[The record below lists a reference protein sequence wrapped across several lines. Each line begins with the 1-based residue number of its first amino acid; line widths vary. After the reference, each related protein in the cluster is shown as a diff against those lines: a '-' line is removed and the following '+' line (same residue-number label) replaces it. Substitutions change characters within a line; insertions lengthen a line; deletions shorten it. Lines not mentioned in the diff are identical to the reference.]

1 MSATAPRCAALLA
14 VCAVSPLF
22 AQAPGSAPAPAPPGL
37 FATPEPFVFTLE
49 TDLRRLLRDRGA
61 NRAEHGATLRYVAAS
76 GDPVSLPVDL
86 RTRGIFRLKRCPF
99 PPLRLDFPA
108 SRVRGTAFAGQ
119 DKLKLVTHC
128 QGDLSYEQNVLQE
141 YVLYRIFN
149 VLTERSLRARLARV
163 TYRDTTG
170 HDEPL
175 TRYAVLL
182 EAEGELAR
190 RLSTTVV
197 TSASVHDLLI
207 EPEDGTLVAVFQYL
221 IGNTD
226 WSIWGL
232 HNITIVRDTA
242 QGGGERGGRGALFAI
257 PYDFDF
263 AGVISAPYATPPPQ
277 LAIRTVRER
286 LYRGFCQPDT
296 VLLSVLARFRAAK
309 DSIYALYRSVPD
321 LSARNV
327 RQALDYFDAFYRTIN
342 DPGAVRREFVR
353 TCRRPS

>member
-1 MSATAPRCAALLA
+1 MSPTGPRVAALLA
-14 VCAVSPLF
+14 VFAIAPLF
-22 AQAPGSAPAPAPPGL
+22 AQSHDRAPPPPPAPL
-37 FATPEPFVFTLE
+37 FATPAPLVFTLE
-49 TDLRRLLRDRGA
+49 TDLRRLLRDRGTE
-61 NRAEHGATLRYVAAS
+61 RKEHGATLRYVAES
-76 GDPVSLPVDL
+76 GDTVSLPVDL
-86 RTRGIFRLKRCPF
+86 RTRGIFRLKQCAF
-99 PPLRLDFPA
+99 PPLRLDFPE
-108 SRVRGTAFAGQ
+108 SRVRGTVFAGQ

-128 QGDLSYEQNVLQE
+128 RGSQTPYEQNILQE
-141 YVLYRIFN
+141 YLLYRIFN
-149 VLTERSLRARLARV
+149 VLTERSLRARLAHV

-170 HDEPL
+170 HDAPL

-182 EAEGELAR
+182 EAESELAR
-190 RLSTTVV
+190 RLGTTVV
-197 TSASVHDLLI
+197 TSTSVHDLLI

-242 QGGGERGGRGALFAI
+242 GALFAI

-263 AGVISAPYATPPPQ
+263 AGVISAPYATPAPQ
-277 LAIRTVRER
+277 LGIKTVRER

-296 VLLSVLARFRAAK
+296 VLLPVLARFRAAK

-321 LSARNV
+321 LSARTA

-353 TCRRPS
+353 SCRRPS